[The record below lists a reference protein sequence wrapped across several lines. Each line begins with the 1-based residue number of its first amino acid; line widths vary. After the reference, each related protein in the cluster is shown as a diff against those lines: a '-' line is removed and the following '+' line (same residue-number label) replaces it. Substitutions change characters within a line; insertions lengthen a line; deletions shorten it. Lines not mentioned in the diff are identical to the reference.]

1 MTGAS
6 MPTRADLAA
15 ALRAALPVMLGYV
28 TIGIPCGVMA
38 AEVGLGPAAAF
49 LLSSTF
55 YSGAGQFM
63 MAALALAG
71 TPLASMIAS
80 VALVSTRQLL
90 YSAALSPYLASAPRP
105 LATLFA
111 ATVTDES
118 FGVNLDRFA
127 ADEAWGPERATA
139 VNLMSMLSWAFANA
153 LGAAVGP
160 ALAIPTTVMSFAMT
174 SIFVC
179 LLVSRS
185 WTFVTAAVVSVS
197 VASVLLLKA
206 LGVGSVSVLVGALAG
221 IAAGLACGSFER
233 EGRGNRR

>member
-1 MTGAS
+1 
-6 MPTRADLAA
+6 MPTRADLSA

-63 MAALALAG
+63 MASLALAG

-233 EGRGNRR
+233 EGREAGDERH

>member
-1 MTGAS
+1 
-6 MPTRADLAA
+6 MPTRADLSA

-71 TPLASMIAS
+71 TPIASMIAS

>member
-1 MTGAS
+1 
-6 MPTRADLAA
+6 MPTRADLSA

-38 AEVGLGPAAAF
+38 AEVGLGPPAAF

-63 MAALALAG
+63 MASLALAG
-71 TPLASMIAS
+71 TPIASMIAS

-233 EGRGNRR
+233 EGRGSRR

>member
-6 MPTRADLAA
+6 MPTRADLSA

-71 TPLASMIAS
+71 TPIASMIAS

>member
-1 MTGAS
+1 M
-6 MPTRADLAA
+6 RADLSA

-38 AEVGLGPAAAF
+38 AEVGLGPPAAF

-63 MAALALAG
+63 MASLALAG
-71 TPLASMIAS
+71 TPIASMIAS

-233 EGRGNRR
+233 EGRGGRR

>member
-6 MPTRADLAA
+6 MPTRADLSA

-185 WTFVTAAVVSVS
+185 WTFVTAVVVSVS

-206 LGVGSVSVLVGALAG
+206 LGAGSVSVLVGALAG

>member
-1 MTGAS
+1 MTGDS
-6 MPTRADLAA
+6 MPTRADLSA

-63 MAALALAG
+63 MASLALAG
-71 TPLASMIAS
+71 TPIASMIAS

-185 WTFVTAAVVSVS
+185 WTVVTAVVVSVS

-206 LGVGSVSVLVGALAG
+206 LGAGSVSVLAGALAG

-233 EGRGNRR
+233 EGRVSRR

>member
-1 MTGAS
+1 
-6 MPTRADLAA
+6 MPTRADLSA

-233 EGRGNRR
+233 EGREAGDERH

>member
-6 MPTRADLAA
+6 MPTRADLSA

>member
-1 MTGAS
+1 M
-6 MPTRADLAA
+6 
-15 ALRAALPVMLGYV
+15 
-28 TIGIPCGVMA
+28 
-38 AEVGLGPAAAF
+38 
-49 LLSSTF
+49 
-55 YSGAGQFM
+55 
-63 MAALALAG
+63 
-71 TPLASMIAS
+71 
-80 VALVSTRQLL
+80 
-90 YSAALSPYLASAPRP
+90 
-105 LATLFA
+105 
-111 ATVTDES
+111 
-118 FGVNLDRFA
+118 NLDRFA

>member
-1 MTGAS
+1 
-6 MPTRADLAA
+6 MPTRADLSA

-71 TPLASMIAS
+71 TPVASMIAS

-111 ATVTDES
+111 ATVTDQS

-127 ADEAWGPERATA
+127 ADEAWDPERATA

-174 SIFVC
+174 PIFVC

>member
-6 MPTRADLAA
+6 MPTRADLSA

-63 MAALALAG
+63 MASLALAG
-71 TPLASMIAS
+71 TPIASMIAS

-206 LGVGSVSVLVGALAG
+206 LGVGSVSVLAGALAG
-221 IAAGLACGSFER
+221 ISAALACGSFER
-233 EGRGNRR
+233 EGRGSRR

>member
-1 MTGAS
+1 
-6 MPTRADLAA
+6 MPTRADLSA

-38 AEVGLGPAAAF
+38 AEVGLGPPAAF

-139 VNLMSMLSWAFANA
+139 VNLMSMLSWAFAIA

>member
-6 MPTRADLAA
+6 MPTRADLSA

-38 AEVGLGPAAAF
+38 AEVGLGPPAAF

-63 MAALALAG
+63 MASLALAG
-71 TPLASMIAS
+71 TPIASMIAS

-233 EGRGNRR
+233 EGRGSRR

>member
-1 MTGAS
+1 
-6 MPTRADLAA
+6 MPTRADLSA

-38 AEVGLGPAAAF
+38 AEVGLGPPAAF

-63 MAALALAG
+63 MASLALAG

-206 LGVGSVSVLVGALAG
+206 LGAGSVSVLVGALAG

-233 EGRGNRR
+233 EGRGSRR

>member
-1 MTGAS
+1 
-6 MPTRADLAA
+6 MPTRADLSA

-38 AEVGLGPAAAF
+38 AEVGLGPPAAF

-63 MAALALAG
+63 MASLALAG
-71 TPLASMIAS
+71 TPIASMIAS

-233 EGRGNRR
+233 EGREAGDERH

>member
-6 MPTRADLAA
+6 MPTRADLSA

-63 MAALALAG
+63 MASLALAG
-71 TPLASMIAS
+71 TPIASMIAS

-185 WTFVTAAVVSVS
+185 WTFVTAVVVSVS

-206 LGVGSVSVLVGALAG
+206 LGAGSVSVLVGALAG

-233 EGRGNRR
+233 EGRGSRR

>member
-6 MPTRADLAA
+6 MPTRADLSA

-63 MAALALAG
+63 MASLALAG
-71 TPLASMIAS
+71 TPIASMIAS